1 MLQEL
6 VPEQKIEAEDLR
18 TGRFLRG
25 VLVRW
30 PKPLAFGNLVL
41 SDLHP
46 TRIFLGPYRM
56 LIASVISSPRS
67 YIGLSMSIPLLITG
81 YASIYKCKRDEP
93 GHYSQEKMQNSNHK
107 LDDVPLFS
115 LKQRWTFLSKI
126 WAQKYGGPIA
136 TSDELPGEDAGFPVC
151 YRDAGGG
158 IADVLSFPCFF
169 RPTFLVASL
178 RGHDPPDF
186 PGFHGIFHTNSR

>member
-6 VPEQKIEAEDLR
+6 VPEQKTEAEDLR

-81 YASIYKCKRDEP
+81 YPSIYTCKRDEL
-93 GHYSQEKMQNSNHK
+93 GHYSQEKVQTSNHK

-126 WAQKYGGPIA
+126 WAQKYG
-136 TSDELPGEDAGFPVC
+136 
-151 YRDAGGG
+151 
-158 IADVLSFPCFF
+158 
-169 RPTFLVASL
+169 
-178 RGHDPPDF
+178 
-186 PGFHGIFHTNSR
+186 